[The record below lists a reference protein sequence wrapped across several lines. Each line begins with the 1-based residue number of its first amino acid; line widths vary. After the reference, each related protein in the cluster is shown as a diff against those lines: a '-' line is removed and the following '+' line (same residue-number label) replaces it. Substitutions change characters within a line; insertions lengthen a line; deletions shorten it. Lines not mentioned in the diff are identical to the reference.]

1 LKHGY
6 VKAALPRLLLAALVP
21 WIAALWASG
30 AHAAQEVR
38 IGAAHFPPYVVHPE
52 QGRNEGLLPSL
63 IEQLNQVQTQWHF
76 VLVPT
81 SIARRYQDFER
92 GRVDMA
98 IFENPLWGWQRI
110 KHSAVDLGLEDA
122 EVFVTLKQGN
132 DQDFFADLNGKR
144 MALFYG
150 YHYAF
155 ADFDANPQYLLR
167 RFNAVLTYSHE
178 SNLMMV
184 VRKRADIAM
193 VTQSFLSDFI
203 ARNPDIGA
211 QLLVSQRVDQIYRHY
226 ALIRPGAPISAE
238 EFTAL
243 MQQMH
248 ASGRL
253 LPIFAPAKVAVLEQP
268 ARRVVVRNPAAKP

>member
-1 LKHGY
+1 LKYGY
-6 VKAALPRLLLAALVP
+6 VKAALPRLLLAGLALCG
-21 WIAALWASG
+21 LG

-38 IGAAHFPPYVVHPE
+38 VGAAHFPPYVVHPE
-52 QGRNEGLLPSL
+52 QGSNEGLLPLL
-63 IEQLNQVQTQWHF
+63 IDQLNQVQTNWHF

-81 SIARRYQDFER
+81 SIARRYQDFEK

-98 IFENPLWGWQRI
+98 MFENPAWGWQRI

-122 EVFVTLKQGN
+122 EVFVALKQGN
-132 DQDFFADLNGKR
+132 DQEFFDDLDGKR

-167 RFNAVLTYSHE
+167 RFSAVLTYSHE
-178 SNLMMV
+178 SNLMMI
-184 VRKRADIAM
+184 VRKRADVAL
-193 VTQSFLSDFI
+193 VTRSFLADFI
-203 ARNPDIGA
+203 TRNPEVGS

-226 ALIRPGAPISAE
+226 ALVRPGAPISAE
-238 EFTAL
+238 EFTTL

-253 LPIFAPAKVAVLEQP
+253 QPIFTPAKVAVLEQP
-268 ARRVVVRNPAAKP
+268 APRVAVRHSAAKR

>member
-1 LKHGY
+1 LKY
-6 VKAALPRLLLAALVP
+6 SPVKAALPRLLLAAL
-21 WIAALWASG
+21 ALCALG

-52 QGRNEGLLPSL
+52 QGRNEGLLPL
-63 IEQLNQVQTQWHF
+63 LVEQLNQAQNNWRF

-98 IFENPLWGWQRI
+98 IFENPRWGWQRI
-110 KHSAVDLGLEDA
+110 KHRAVDLGLEDA
-122 EVFVTLKQGN
+122 EVFVARKEGN
-132 DQDFFADLNGKR
+132 TEAFFSDLSGKR

-167 RFNAVLTYSHE
+167 RFSAVLTYSHE

-184 VRKRADIAM
+184 VRKRADIAL
-193 VTQSFLSDFI
+193 VTRSFLMDFI
-203 ARNPDIGA
+203 ANNPALGS
-211 QLLVSQRVDQIYRHY
+211 QLLVSQRVDQVYRHY
-226 ALIRPGAPISAE
+226 ALVRPGAPITAE
-238 EFTAL
+238 EFAVL

-248 ASGRL
+248 ANGRL
-253 LPIFAPAKVAVLEQP
+253 LPIFTPSKVAVLPQP
-268 ARRVVVRNPAAKP
+268 AGPMMARNPAAAP

>member
-253 LPIFAPAKVAVLEQP
+253 LTIFAPAKVAVLEQP

>member
-1 LKHGY
+1 MKHGY

-21 WIAALWASG
+21 WVAALWASDTQ
-30 AHAAQEVR
+30 AAQEVR

-63 IEQLNQVQTQWHF
+63 IEQLNQVQTTWHF

-122 EVFVTLKQGN
+122 EVFVALKQGN

-193 VTQSFLSDFI
+193 VTRSFLSDFV
-203 ARNPDIGA
+203 ARNPDIGS
-211 QLLVSQRVDQIYRHY
+211 QLLVSQRLDQIYRHY

-238 EFTAL
+238 EFTTL
-243 MQQMH
+243 IQHMH

-253 LPIFAPAKVAVLEQP
+253 LPIFAPAKVAVLAQP

>member
-1 LKHGY
+1 LKYGY
-6 VKAALPRLLLAALVP
+6 IKAALPRMLLAGL
-21 WIAALWASG
+21 ALWALG
-30 AHAAQEVR
+30 GQAAQEVR

-52 QGRNEGLLPSL
+52 QGRNEGLLPML
-63 IEQLNQVQTQWHF
+63 IEQLNQAQTTWHF
-76 VLVPT
+76 VMVPT

-110 KHSAVDLGLEDA
+110 KHRAVDLGLEDA
-122 EVFVTLKQGN
+122 EVFVALKEGN
-132 DQDFFADLNGKR
+132 DQDVFTDLTGKR

-193 VTQSFLSDFI
+193 VTRSFLADFV
-203 ARNPDIGA
+203 ANNPDVGA

-226 ALIRPGAPISAE
+226 ALVRPGAPITAE
-238 EFTAL
+238 EFTTL

-248 ASGRL
+248 ATGRL
-253 LPIFAPAKVAVLEQP
+253 SPIFTPAKVAVLEQP
-268 ARRVVVRNPAAKP
+268 VRRVAVRNPAVKP